1 MKRLYKIKTH
11 SPYIPGVVG
20 KEIRLTFRE
29 RLAIL
34 FHSGITI
41 ELYSAQAW
49 RDFLHKELDEDG
61 GDAE

>member
-11 SPYIPGVVG
+11 SPYVSGVIG

-34 FHSGITI
+34 FSGGI
-41 ELYSAQAW
+41 EIVLVSERQW
-49 RDFLHKELDEDG
+49 KEYVKKTLESDG
-61 GDAE
+61 A